1 MPKVSQLDISSLIR
15 AISSL
20 DEVLV
25 KYNQQSKDAIV
36 RDATIQRFE
45 YTYELGHKMLK
56 RYLEMSEPNAEEIDQ
71 MSFANLIRTASE
83 RGLLQNGW
91 DVWVEYR
98 SACNLTSHTYYESK
112 AIEVCQ
118 VIPRFLEDVKFL
130 SDRLQERINAT
141 LQS

>member
-1 MPKVSQLDISSLIR
+1 MPKVSRLDISSLIR
-15 AISSL
+15 AVSSL

-25 KYNQQSKDAIV
+25 KYKQQSADAIV

-45 YTYELGHKMLK
+45 YTYELSHKMLK

-98 SACNLTSHTYYESK
+98 SARNLTSHTYNEAK
-112 AIEVCQ
+112 AIEVCL
-118 VIPRFLEDVKFL
+118 VIPGFLEDVKFL
-130 SDRLQERINAT
+130 SNRLQERINDNDN
-141 LQS
+141 